1 MSSQQPRI
9 PKKQRPAAARP
20 AAAHPAAARPP
31 ARMPD
36 HVPVP
41 PAPPDL
47 IYSRRQPPRVHQQRK
62 APGGDAKRKR
72 AARKRLPR
80 THRTLAVLLQAVRDE
95 QLTFEMKDGT
105 SVAGAL
111 YEVDANLNATLRGAT
126 QTLRNGKER
135 RYESAYVNGSGVLY
149 VLFPARCDPV
159 RSLDRYL
166 DAQERVART
175 QTRSK
180 RAAPT
185 ARAPTPEAISI
196 EAPVRQRD
204 LADGPR
210 I

>member
-1 MSSQQPRI
+1 
-9 PKKQRPAAARP
+9 
-20 AAAHPAAARPP
+20 
-31 ARMPD
+31 MPD

-47 IYSRRQPPRVHQQRK
+47 IYSRRQPPRVHQQRP
-62 APGGDAKRKR
+62 APDAKRKR

-105 SVAGAL
+105 SVSGAL

-126 QTLRNGKER
+126 QTLRNGTQR

-180 RAAPT
+180 RAAPSQ
-185 ARAPTPEAISI
+185 RAPTPEAISI
-196 EAPVRQRD
+196 EAPARQRD

>member
-9 PKKQRPAAARP
+9 PKKQRPATRE
-20 AAAHPAAARPP
+20 
-31 ARMPD
+31 RMPE

-47 IYSRRQPPRVHQQRK
+47 IYSRRRGGRAHQQQP
-62 APGGDAKRKR
+62 APGDAKRKR

-80 THRTLAVLLQAVRDE
+80 THRTLALLLQAVRDE

-126 QTLRNGKER
+126 QTLRNGTQR

-180 RAAPT
+180 RAAPA

-196 EAPVRQRD
+196 AAPARQRD

>member
-9 PKKQRPAAARP
+9 PKKQRPAAP
-20 AAAHPAAARPP
+20 
-31 ARMPD
+31 RMPD

-47 IYSRRQPPRVHQQRK
+47 IYSRRPPRVHQQK
-62 APGGDAKRKR
+62 APGDAKRKR

-126 QTLRNGKER
+126 QTLRNGTQR

-180 RAAPT
+180 RAAPAAG

-196 EAPVRQRD
+196 AAPVRQRE

>member
-1 MSSQQPRI
+1 M
-9 PKKQRPAAARP
+9 
-20 AAAHPAAARPP
+20 
-31 ARMPD
+31 
-36 HVPVP
+36 
-41 PAPPDL
+41 
-47 IYSRRQPPRVHQQRK
+47 HQQKK
-62 APGGDAKRKR
+62 APGGDAKGKR

-126 QTLRNGKER
+126 QTLRNGTQR

-185 ARAPTPEAISI
+185 TERAPAPEAISI
-196 EAPVRQRD
+196 AAPARQRD

>member
-1 MSSQQPRI
+1 MSQQPRI
-9 PKKQRPAAARP
+9 PKKQRPAPRE
-20 AAAHPAAARPP
+20 
-31 ARMPD
+31 RMPD

-47 IYSRRQPPRVHQQRK
+47 IYSRRPPRVHQQK
-62 APGGDAKRKR
+62 PTGDAKRKR

-126 QTLRNGKER
+126 QTLRNGTQR

-159 RSLDRYL
+159 GSLDRYL

-180 RAAPT
+180 RAAPE
-185 ARAPTPEAISI
+185 AGSRRAPTPEAISI
-196 EAPVRQRD
+196 AAPVRQRD

>member
-1 MSSQQPRI
+1 MASQQPRI
-9 PKKQRPAAARP
+9 PKKQRPTRE
-20 AAAHPAAARPP
+20 
-31 ARMPD
+31 RMPD

-47 IYSRRQPPRVHQQRK
+47 IYSRRQPPRVHQQKK

-105 SVAGAL
+105 SVSGAL

-126 QTLRNGKER
+126 QTLRNGTQR

-185 ARAPTPEAISI
+185 GARAPTPEAISI
-196 EAPVRQRD
+196 AAPVRQRE

>member
-1 MSSQQPRI
+1 MASQQPRI
-9 PKKQRPAAARP
+9 PKKQRPAAP
-20 AAAHPAAARPP
+20 
-31 ARMPD
+31 RMPE

-47 IYSRRQPPRVHQQRK
+47 IYSRRPPRVHQQK
-62 APGGDAKRKR
+62 APGDAKRKR

-126 QTLRNGKER
+126 QTLRNGTQR

-204 LADGPR
+204 LVDGPR

>member
-1 MSSQQPRI
+1 
-9 PKKQRPAAARP
+9 
-20 AAAHPAAARPP
+20 
-31 ARMPD
+31 MPE

-47 IYSRRQPPRVHQQRK
+47 IYSRRPPRVHQQK
-62 APGGDAKRKR
+62 APGDAKRKR

-126 QTLRNGKER
+126 QTLRNGTQR

-185 ARAPTPEAISI
+185 ERAPAPEAISI
-196 EAPVRQRD
+196 AAPARQRD

>member
-1 MSSQQPRI
+1 MASQQPRI
-9 PKKQRPAAARP
+9 PKKQRPTRERIADHVPVPGRAP
-20 AAAHPAAARPP
+20 
-31 ARMPD
+31 RMPD

-47 IYSRRQPPRVHQQRK
+47 IYSRRQPPRVHQQKK

-105 SVAGAL
+105 SVSGAL

-126 QTLRNGKER
+126 QTLRNGTQR

-185 ARAPTPEAISI
+185 TERAPAPEAISI
-196 EAPVRQRD
+196 AAPARQRD

>member
-1 MSSQQPRI
+1 MSR
-9 PKKQRPAAARP
+9 
-20 AAAHPAAARPP
+20 RPP
-31 ARMPD
+31 RSEAGR
-36 HVPVP
+36 
-41 PAPPDL
+41 L
-47 IYSRRQPPRVHQQRK
+47 IYSHRQHFGGGGGAPPRGPPPPRSG
-62 APGGDAKRKR
+62 APPQDKKR
-72 AARKRLPR
+72 ARKKRLPR
-80 THRTLAVLLQAVRDE
+80 THRTLAVLLEAVRDE
-95 QLTFEMKDGT
+95 RLVFELKDGT

-126 QTLRNGKER
+126 QTLRNGTQR

-185 ARAPTPEAISI
+185 TERAPAPEAISI
-196 EAPVRQRD
+196 AAPARQRD

>member
-9 PKKQRPAAARP
+9 PKKQRSAPREQRAAP
-20 AAAHPAAARPP
+20 PGAAP
-31 ARMPD
+31 RMPD
-36 HVPVP
+36 HVPMP
-41 PAPPDL
+41 PAPDL
-47 IYSRRQPPRVHQQRK
+47 IYSRRQPPRVHQQRP
-62 APGGDAKRKR
+62 AQGDAKRKR

-126 QTLRNGKER
+126 QTLRNGTQR

-185 ARAPTPEAISI
+185 TERAPAPEAISI
-196 EAPVRQRD
+196 AAPARQRD

>member
-1 MSSQQPRI
+1 MASQQPRI
-9 PKKQRPAAARP
+9 PKKQRPTRE
-20 AAAHPAAARPP
+20 
-31 ARMPD
+31 RMPD

-47 IYSRRQPPRVHQQRK
+47 IYSRRQPPRVHQQK
-62 APGGDAKRKR
+62 APGDAKRKR

-126 QTLRNGKER
+126 QTLRNGTQR

-185 ARAPTPEAISI
+185 TERAPAPEAISI
-196 EAPVRQRD
+196 AAPARQRD

>member
-1 MSSQQPRI
+1 MASQQPRI
-9 PKKQRPAAARP
+9 PKKQRPTRE
-20 AAAHPAAARPP
+20 
-31 ARMPD
+31 RMPE

-47 IYSRRQPPRVHQQRK
+47 IYSRRQPPRVHQQKR
-62 APGGDAKRKR
+62 ALGGDAKRKR

-105 SVAGAL
+105 SIAGAL

-126 QTLRNGKER
+126 QTLRNGTQR

-149 VLFPARCDPV
+149 VLFPARCDPL

-180 RAAPT
+180 RAAPA

>member
-1 MSSQQPRI
+1 
-9 PKKQRPAAARP
+9 
-20 AAAHPAAARPP
+20 
-31 ARMPD
+31 MPD

-47 IYSRRQPPRVHQQRK
+47 IYSRRQPPRVHQQRP
-62 APGGDAKRKR
+62 APGDAKRKR

-126 QTLRNGKER
+126 QTLRNGTQR

-180 RAAPT
+180 RAAPAARINNHRPRATRSGSAPRASACRGRT
-185 ARAPTPEAISI
+185 ARWRCCSRPCATSS
-196 EAPVRQRD
+196 
-204 LADGPR
+204 
-210 I
+210 

>member
-1 MSSQQPRI
+1 MASQQPRI
-9 PKKQRPAAARP
+9 PKKQRPAAP
-20 AAAHPAAARPP
+20 
-31 ARMPD
+31 RMPE

-47 IYSRRQPPRVHQQRK
+47 IYSRRPPRVHQQK
-62 APGGDAKRKR
+62 APGDAKRKR

-126 QTLRNGKER
+126 QTLRNGTQR

-180 RAAPT
+180 RAAP
-185 ARAPTPEAISI
+185 AERAPAPEAISI
-196 EAPVRQRD
+196 AAPARQRD

>member
-9 PKKQRPAAARP
+9 PKKQRPAPRE
-20 AAAHPAAARPP
+20 
-31 ARMPD
+31 RMPD

-47 IYSRRQPPRVHQQRK
+47 IYSRRQPPRVHQQRP
-62 APGGDAKRKR
+62 APSDAKRKR
-72 AARKRLPR
+72 GARKRLPR

-105 SVAGAL
+105 SVAGNL

-126 QTLRNGKER
+126 QTLRNGTQR

-180 RAAPT
+180 RAAPA

>member
-20 AAAHPAAARPP
+20 AAAHPAVARPP

-126 QTLRNGKER
+126 QTLRNGTQR

-149 VLFPARCDPV
+149 VLFPASCDPV

-180 RAAPT
+180 RAAPA